1 MIATD
6 RAAALE
12 LAALVVQN
20 AKYGMV
26 NDERLVTVARA
37 LLAAEAERE
46 RLAALV
52 NEVEHDVSVVE
63 QHRRA
68 RESGGQ
74 HCGVGGRLASAPPST
89 LNYLTRLVRDMR
101 AVIGKAT
108 TDTERHDG

>member
-52 NEVEHDVSVVE
+52 NEVERDINSVE
-63 QHRRA
+63 QYRA
-68 RESGGQ
+68 ARVRGGQ
-74 HCGVGGRLASAPPST
+74 HVGVGGALGNATPSA
-89 LNYLTRLVRDMR
+89 LIYLRRLVRDMR